1 MKESHTKDN
10 IPKIFNLPK
19 HLGIIMDG
27 NGRWAKL
34 RGKRRIF
41 GHEAGVLKAKEI
53 VENSVKLK
61 IEALTLFAF
70 SSENWNRPSREVN
83 GLMRLFER
91 TIKKYT
97 SLLIENNVRF
107 KQVGDKEMLP
117 KVLVRKIEQMEAITS
132 ENTGL
137 KLTLAIAYGSRQDI
151 VKGILNI
158 IDDIEKGEIKKDQ
171 IDESTLSSHLSFS
184 DLPDLD
190 LIIRTSGETRISN
203 FMLWEMAY
211 SEIHFTETLWPNFE
225 NQEFFEILENYSKS
239 ERRFGAIEEEKELKK
254 A

>member
-1 MKESHTKDN
+1 
-10 IPKIFNLPK
+10 
-19 HLGIIMDG
+19 MDG

-53 VENSVKLK
+53 IENSVRLKL
-61 IEALTLFAF
+61 EALTLYAF
-70 SSENWNRPSREVN
+70 STENWKRPTKEVN

-91 TIKKYT
+91 TIRKYT
-97 SLLIENNVRF
+97 GLLIENNVRF
-107 KQVGDKEMLP
+107 KQAGNKDMLP
-117 KVLVRKIEQMEAITS
+117 RSLIRKLEQMEAITS

-158 IDDIEKGEIKKDQ
+158 IEDVDNGKIKKNK
-171 IDESTLSSHLSFS
+171 IDESTVSSHLSFS

-190 LIIRTSGETRISN
+190 LIIRTSGETRVSN

-211 SEIHFTETLWPNFE
+211 SEIHFTETLWPSFE
-225 NQEFFEILENYSKS
+225 DQEFFEILENFSQS
-239 ERRFGAIEEEKELKK
+239 ERRFGSIERERDLKK

>member
-10 IPKIFNLPK
+10 IPKISNLPK

-34 RGKRRIF
+34 RGKRRAF

-91 TIKKYT
+91 AIKKYT

-107 KQVGDKEMLP
+107 KQVGEKKMLP
-117 KVLVRKIEQMEAITS
+117 KILIRKIEQIEAITS

-158 IDDIEKGEIKKDQ
+158 IDDIDKGEINKDQ

-211 SEIHFTETLWPNFE
+211 SEIHFTETLWPSFE
-225 NQEFFEILENYSKS
+225 AQEFFELLESYSES
-239 ERRFGAIEEEKELKK
+239 ERRYGSIEDKAELKK

>member
-10 IPKIFNLPK
+10 ILKISNLPK

-61 IEALTLFAF
+61 MEALTLFAF

-158 IDDIEKGEIKKDQ
+158 IDDIEKGEINKDQ

-184 DLPDLD
+184 DLPELD

-211 SEIHFTETLWPNFE
+211 SEIHFTETLWPSFE
-225 NQEFFEILENYSKS
+225 EQEFFELLESYSKS
-239 ERRFGAIEEEKELKK
+239 ERRFGSIEDEMELKK

>member
-1 MKESHTKDN
+1 
-10 IPKIFNLPK
+10 
-19 HLGIIMDG
+19 
-27 NGRWAKL
+27 
-34 RGKRRIF
+34 
-41 GHEAGVLKAKEI
+41 
-53 VENSVKLK
+53 
-61 IEALTLFAF
+61 
-70 SSENWNRPSREVN
+70 
-83 GLMRLFER
+83 LFEG
-91 TIKKYT
+91 TINKYT

-107 KQVGDKEMLP
+107 KQVGDKDMLP
-117 KVLVRKIEQMEAITS
+117 KVLIQKIEQMEAITS

-158 IDDIEKGEIKKDQ
+158 IDDIEKGEINKDQ

-184 DLPDLD
+184 DLPELD

-211 SEIHFTETLWPNFE
+211 SEIHFTETLWPSFE
-225 NQEFFEILENYSKS
+225 EQEFFELLESYSKS
-239 ERRFGAIEEEKELKK
+239 ERRFGSIEDEMELKK

>member
-1 MKESHTKDN
+1 MSGPYSDTK
-10 IPKIFNLPK
+10 IPKIINLPK

-34 RGKRRIF
+34 RSKRRIF

-53 VENSVKLK
+53 IENSVRIEL
-61 IEALTLFAF
+61 EALTLYAF
-70 SSENWNRPSREVN
+70 SSENWKRPTKEIN

-91 TIKKYT
+91 TIRKYT
-97 SLLIENNVRF
+97 GLLIENNVRF
-107 KQVGDKEMLP
+107 KQAGNKDMLP
-117 KVLVRKIEQMEAITS
+117 KSLIRKLEQMEAITS

-151 VKGILNI
+151 VKGILQI
-158 IDDIEKGEIKKDQ
+158 IDDVDNGKIDKNH
-171 IDESTLSSHLSFS
+171 IDESTLSNHLSFS
-184 DLPDLD
+184 DLPELD
-190 LIIRTSGETRISN
+190 LIIRTSGETRVSN

-211 SEIHFTETLWPNFE
+211 SEIHFTETLWPSFE
-225 NQEFFEILENYSKS
+225 DEEFFEILENYSKS
-239 ERRFGAIEEEKELKK
+239 ERRFGSVEKEIELKK

>member
-1 MKESHTKDN
+1 MKESESEKQ
-10 IPKIFNLPK
+10 IPKIINLPK

-34 RGKRRIF
+34 RGKRRAF

-53 VENSVKLK
+53 VENSVRVE
-61 IEALTLFAF
+61 IEALTLYAF
-70 SSENWNRPSREVN
+70 SSENWKRPAKEIN
-83 GLMRLFER
+83 GLMKLFE
-91 TIKKYT
+91 TAIKKYT
-97 SLLIENNVRF
+97 SLLIDNNVRF
-107 KQVGDKEMLP
+107 QQVGNRKMLP
-117 KVLVRKIEQMEAITS
+117 KSLIRKMEQMEAITS

-151 VKGILNI
+151 VKAILNI
-158 IDDIEKGEIKKDQ
+158 IEDIENGNINKNKV
-171 IDESTLSSHLSFS
+171 DESTVSSHLSFS

-190 LIIRTSGETRISN
+190 LIIRTSGETRLSN

-211 SEIHFTETLWPNFE
+211 SEIHFTETLWPSFE
-225 NQEFFEILENYSKS
+225 DQEFFEILENFSQS
-239 ERRFGAIEEEKELKK
+239 ERRFGSIEKEIGLKK

>member
-171 IDESTLSSHLSFS
+171 IDESTLSNHLSFS

-211 SEIHFTETLWPNFE
+211 SEIHFTETLWPSFE
-225 NQEFFEILENYSKS
+225 EQEFSEILENYSKS
-239 ERRFGAIEEEKELKK
+239 ERRFGSIEDEMELKK

>member
-10 IPKIFNLPK
+10 ISKIINLPK

-158 IDDIEKGEIKKDQ
+158 IDDIEKGEINKDQ

-184 DLPDLD
+184 DLPELD

-211 SEIHFTETLWPNFE
+211 SEIHFTETLWPSFE
-225 NQEFFEILENYSKS
+225 EQEFFELLESYSKS
-239 ERRFGAIEEEKELKK
+239 ERRFGSIEDEMELKK

>member
-1 MKESHTKDN
+1 MKESHKEKK
-10 IPKIFNLPK
+10 IPQIINLPR

-34 RGKRRIF
+34 RGKRRAF

-53 VENSVKLK
+53 VENSVRLE
-61 IEALTLFAF
+61 IEALTLYAF
-70 SSENWNRPSREVN
+70 SSENWKRPAKEIN
-83 GLMRLFER
+83 GLMRLFEQ

-117 KVLVRKIEQMEAITS
+117 KSLNRKLEQMEAITS
-132 ENTGL
+132 ENSGL
-137 KLTLAIAYGSRQDI
+137 RLTLAIAYGSRQDI
-151 VKGILNI
+151 VNGILNI
-158 IDDIEKGEIKKDQ
+158 IDDLNNGKIQKSQ
-171 IDESTLSSHLSFS
+171 IDASNVSSQLSFS

-190 LIIRTSGETRISN
+190 LVIRTSGETRVSN

-211 SEIHFTETLWPNFE
+211 SEIHFTETLWPSFE
-225 NQEFFEILENYSKS
+225 AHEFFEILENYSQS
-239 ERRFGAIEEEKELKK
+239 ERRFGSVEKETELKK

>member
-1 MKESHTKDN
+1 MKESHTKNN

-41 GHEAGVLKAKEI
+41 GHEVGVLKAKEI
-53 VENSVKLK
+53 VENSVKLE

-70 SSENWNRPSREVN
+70 SSENWNRPAMEVK

-107 KQVGDKEMLP
+107 KQVGDKEMLS
-117 KVLVRKIEQMEAITS
+117 KVLVQKIEQMEAITS

-137 KLTLAIAYGSRQDI
+137 KLTLALAYGSRQDI

-158 IDDIEKGEIKKDQ
+158 IDDIDRGEVNKDQ

-211 SEIHFTETLWPNFE
+211 SEIHFTETLWPSFE
-225 NQEFFEILENYSKS
+225 EQEFFELLENYSKS
-239 ERRFGAIEEEKELKK
+239 ERRFGTVEREKVLKK

>member
-1 MKESHTKDN
+1 MKENPADEN
-10 IPKIFNLPK
+10 IPKILNLPR
-19 HLGIIMDG
+19 HLGVIMDG

-34 RGKRRIF
+34 RGRRRLL

-53 VENSVKLK
+53 VENSVKLE
-61 IEALTLFAF
+61 IEALTLFAL
-70 SSENWNRPSREVN
+70 SSENLDRPAREV
-83 GLMRLFER
+83 GSLMRLFER
-91 TIKKYT
+91 SIEKYT
-97 SLLIENNVRF
+97 GLLIENNVRF
-107 KQVGDKEMLP
+107 KQRGNKEMLP
-117 KVLVRKIEQMEAITS
+117 KVLVRKIEQIESITS

-151 VKGILNI
+151 IRGILDI
-158 IDDIEKGEIKKDQ
+158 IDGIDKGEINKDQ
-171 IDESTLSSHLSFS
+171 IDESTLSSYLSFS

>member
-1 MKESHTKDN
+1 
-10 IPKIFNLPK
+10 
-19 HLGIIMDG
+19 
-27 NGRWAKL
+27 
-34 RGKRRIF
+34 
-41 GHEAGVLKAKEI
+41 
-53 VENSVKLK
+53 
-61 IEALTLFAF
+61 
-70 SSENWNRPSREVN
+70 
-83 GLMRLFER
+83 MRLFER

-97 SLLIENNVRF
+97 SLLIENNVCF

-117 KVLVRKIEQMEAITS
+117 KILVRKIEQMEAITS

-137 KLTLAIAYGSRQDI
+137 KLTLAIGYGSRQDI

-158 IDDIEKGEIKKDQ
+158 IDDIDRGEINKDQ

-211 SEIHFTETLWPNFE
+211 SEIHFTETLWPSFE
-225 NQEFFEILENYSKS
+225 EQEFFELLENYSKS
-239 ERRFGAIEEEKELKK
+239 ERRFGSIEDKKELKK